1 MDFVRLEIARL
12 EVLEA
17 FSKFELASRPW
28 TPPPPPPQPWGE
40 DSSPTFDVPFRSPA
54 RSRSRS
60 RSPKMRSPSLV
71 ATVVCVDSDLPPGSR
86 YTPAREGHVWR
97 RHRGFREAYPSPLS
111 KMTPIVR
118 PVPRTG
124 LPNPMYE
131 RVGGYLLLVGS
142 IGTSTYGK
150 V

>member
-1 MDFVRLEIARL
+1 MDFARLEIARL

-54 RSRSRS
+54 RSRS
-60 RSPKMRSPSLV
+60 PKTRSPSPV
-71 ATVVCVDSDLPPGSR
+71 ATVVSVSYDDSDLPPGSR

-111 KMTPIVR
+111 KMPPIVR

-124 LPNPMYE
+124 KPNPMYE